1 MPTYNLVKLHDEGFA
16 VDYSKS
22 TVTVRD
28 ITGGNYKSVFL
39 NDGSLKKT
47 NLTENIKIPY
57 LIF

>member
-1 MPTYNLVKLHDEGFA
+1 MPTYNPVKLHDEGFA

-47 NLTENIKIPY
+47 NLTEKY
-57 LIF
+57 